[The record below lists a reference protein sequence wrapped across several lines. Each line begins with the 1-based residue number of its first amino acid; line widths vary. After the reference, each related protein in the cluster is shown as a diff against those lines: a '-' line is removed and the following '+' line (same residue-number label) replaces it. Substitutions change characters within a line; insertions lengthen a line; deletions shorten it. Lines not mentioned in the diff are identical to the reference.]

1 MKILILSLLIFFG
14 CSTKSQIKP
23 DTKLTDSISVLNIR
37 IVNLSDSIVK
47 LNQRQAQG
55 LTAVNFMKAYKYDR
69 LYKYYQICAKN
80 SSQWVYYKGWSIR
93 VFNQK

>member
-1 MKILILSLLIFFG
+1 MKILIFSFLLLFACNPKI
-14 CSTKSQIKP
+14 QVKP

-37 IVNLSDSIVK
+37 IVNLNDSIAK
-47 LNQRQAQG
+47 LNQRLLQG
-55 LTAVNFMKAYKYDR
+55 LTVDNFLKAYKYDR

-80 SSQWVYYKGWSIR
+80 PSQWVYYKGWSIR